1 MYNNRA
7 LTITENIIFLG
18 MCLDCNLTWKL
29 HIDNLIKKLSS
40 ICFMLRKLLPI
51 VIIKILRMV
60 YFAHFYSQICY
71 GIIWGGGSSSSMRK
85 VFIIEERAI
94 RIMLRLGPRSSC
106 TEGFKKLVIF
116 MVPCLYI
123 FALMLFAVKN
133 LNIYRTN
140 PSVHGMNA
148 RQPNKLHIKFV
159 RLSSVQ
165 RCVYY
170 SPVKIFHQLPQN
182 TFKYCNNIHIFKTFP
197 RD

>member
-1 MYNNRA
+1 
-7 LTITENIIFLG
+7 
-18 MCLDCNLTWKL
+18 
-29 HIDNLIKKLSS
+29 
-40 ICFMLRKLLPI
+40 MLQ
-51 VIIKILRMV
+51 MV

-133 LNIYRTN
+133 LNIHQIN
-140 PSVHGMNA
+140 FSVHGINT
-148 RQPNKLHIKFV
+148 RQQNKLHIPSV
-159 RLSSVQ
+159 RLSSIQ
-165 RCVYY
+165 RDVC
-170 SPVKIFHQLPQN
+170 SLSVKIFNQLPQN
-182 TFKYCNNIHIFKTFP
+182 ILKDCNNVHAFKTLL
-197 RD
+197 RDYLVKNAFYSIEEFLSAGHNDVDIPI